1 MIIRIH
7 CIRAWQAAAWLIEQE
22 NGLILV
28 DTGFP
33 DNADRILQIMQEIGR
48 DDLRLI
54 YITHGHLD
62 HYGSA
67 ASLHERTGAPIAA
80 HEADAEAMRQGKTI
94 LGTARRHARLIEA
107 LQPFWEL
114 LPHLKADPAPPDIL
128 LKDGDDLSEFGL
140 DAKVIHTPGHT
151 PGSTCLL
158 LKDKTAF
165 VGDLLAGPGPP
176 RQQYLYADDWAQIPH
191 SVERL
196 KAANPEWIYT
206 GHSRRRWNSRECW

>member
-1 MIIRIH
+1 MTLRIH
-7 CIRAWQAAAWLIEQE
+7 SIRTWQAAAWLIEQE

-33 DNADRILQIMQEIGR
+33 GNEDRILQAMDELGR

-67 ASLHERTGAPIAA
+67 AVLRERSGAPIAA
-80 HEADAEAMRQGKTI
+80 HEADADAMRYGKTI
-94 LGTARRHARLIEA
+94 LGTGRKHGRFVKLM
-107 LQPFWEL
+107 QPFWEN
-114 LPHLKADPAPPDIL
+114 LPRLKAEAAPPDIL
-128 LKDGDDLSEFGL
+128 LKDGDDLSEYGL
-140 DAKVIHTPGHT
+140 DARVIHTPGHT
-151 PGSTCLL
+151 PGSTCLMFEN
-158 LKDKTAF
+158 KSVF

-176 RQQYLYADDWAQIPH
+176 RPQYLYADDWAQIPL
-191 SVERL
+191 SIERL
-196 KAANPEWIYT
+196 KAEEPEWIYT

>member
-1 MIIRIH
+1 MKIH
-7 CIRAWQAAAWLIEQE
+7 SIRAWQAAAWLIEQE
-22 NGLILV
+22 NGLVLV
-28 DTGFP
+28 DSGFP
-33 DNADRILQIMQEIGR
+33 GNAKRVLAKMQELGR

-67 ASLHERTGAPIAA
+67 ASLREHTGAPIAA

-94 LGTARRHARLIEA
+94 LGTARKHARLIKL

-114 LPHLKADPAPPDIL
+114 LPNLKADPALPDIL
-128 LKDGDDLSEFGL
+128 LKDGDELSEFGL
-140 DAKVIHTPGHT
+140 EATVIHTPGHT

-158 LKDKTAF
+158 LEDKTAF

-176 RQQYLYADDWAQIPH
+176 RPQYLYADDWAQIPL

-196 KAANPEWIYT
+196 KAAEPERIYT
-206 GHSRRRWNSRECW
+206 GHSRRTWDSRECW